1 MRSVVRMVVLLLVV
15 TFVACSLPPSKPITI
30 DELMGTKVFRIYKI
44 EDSPEDVLRVLNR
57 DGEVIVKGE
66 RTVRGKTLPVY
77 VKILAT
83 SDGMEVSDYE
93 R

>member
-1 MRSVVRMVVLLLVV
+1 MRSLSCWLMIFAATTLLG
-15 TFVACSLPPSKPITI
+15 CSLPPEKPITI
-30 DELMGTKVFRIYKI
+30 DELMVTKVFRLYKI
-44 EDSPEDVLRVLNR
+44 DESPEDVLRVLNR
-57 DGEVIVKGE
+57 DGEVIVSGV
-66 RTVRGKTLPVY
+66 RTVRGKQLPVY

>member
-1 MRSVVRMVVLLLVV
+1 MQRVARFVVLLLVV
-15 TFVACSLPPSKPITI
+15 TFVACSLPPAEPITI

-66 RTVRGKTLPVY
+66 RTVRGKKLPVF

>member
-1 MRSVVRMVVLLLVV
+1 MTIIFRWMLILLLLVSA
-15 TFVACSLPPSKPITI
+15 ACSLPPEKPITI

-44 EDSPEDVLRVLNR
+44 DESPEDVLRVLNR
-57 DGEVIVKGE
+57 DGEVIVRGE
-66 RTVRGKTLPVY
+66 RNVRGKKLPVY

-83 SDGMEVSDYE
+83 FEGMEVSDYE

>member
-1 MRSVVRMVVLLLVV
+1 MRIFAHWLMIGLLLSL
-15 TFVACSLPPSKPITI
+15 VACSLPPAKPITI

-44 EDSPEDVLRVLNR
+44 EESPEDVLRVLNR
-57 DGEVIVKGE
+57 DGEVIVKAE
-66 RTVRGKTLPVY
+66 RTVRGKKLPVW

-83 SDGMEVSDYE
+83 GKGMEVTDYE